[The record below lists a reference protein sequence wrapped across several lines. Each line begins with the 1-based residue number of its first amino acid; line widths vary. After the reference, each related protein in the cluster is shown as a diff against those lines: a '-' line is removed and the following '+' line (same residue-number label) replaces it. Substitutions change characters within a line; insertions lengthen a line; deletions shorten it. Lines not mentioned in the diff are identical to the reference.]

1 MKKRFLFALILAFLA
16 GCASSAEQEAT
27 RHGFNS
33 IKDKVPLE
41 LVLSTEKSVYK
52 VGEPIMATLRLE
64 NVANEPIYVK
74 KRMFVGAIGS
84 PIEFR
89 DVFFLIDGSFFPRV
103 HGPELSDADF
113 GYLNPGDGIEKS
125 WDLVHLYLLD
135 DPGLYY
141 VAAIYQNSH
150 DPENGPPSW
159 RGEIRSNTISVEIIN
174 P

>member
-1 MKKRFLFALILAFLA
+1 MKKRFLFALILVLLA
-16 GCASSAEQEAT
+16 GCASNTGQET
-27 RHGFNS
+27 PSRGFNS
-33 IKDKVPLE
+33 IKDKAPLK
-41 LVLSTEKSVYK
+41 LILSTEKSVYK
-52 VGEPIMATLRLE
+52 VGEPIIATLRLE
-64 NVANEPIYVK
+64 NVSDEPIYVK

-89 DVFFLIDGSFFPRV
+89 DVYFLIDGSFFPRI

-135 DPGLYY
+135 DPGVYY

-159 RGEIRSNTISVEIIN
+159 RGEIRSQSISFEIIN